1 MAGAKKKK
9 KKKKRGK
16 KNKKKNKTM
25 ELVFFFQKKRA
36 ILATTSSRPYSN
48 YSWEVLEAL
57 SEYIKDSINPLF
69 IKRDTKKVLII
80 SITSSRGLCGG
91 YNSQVIKQ
99 ALPLLK
105 INEDKQVDFISVGK
119 KGETILR
126 RLGQNVVA
134 SFNDVSAAPKLSEIR
149 PILDYAIK
157 LYKNAEYDTIFIVST
172 FFKSAILQVPIT
184 EQLLPVSK
192 TKTLED
198 LENIKKQ
205 TVNSKIDYIFEP
217 NYESIMNTIVEKIVR
232 TKFFQMVLD
241 SNASEQSA
249 RMVAMKNASDASG
262 EMIDDLTLMFN
273 KARQANIT
281 REISEISAG
290 MVSAS

>member
-1 MAGAKKKK
+1 MAGTKEIKRRIKSVKNTKKITKA
-9 KKKKRGK
+9 
-16 KNKKKNKTM
+16 M
-25 ELVFFFQKKRA
+25 ELVSASKMKRA
-36 ILATTSSRPYSN
+36 ILATTSSRPYSS
-48 YSWEVLEAL
+48 YSWKVLEAL
-57 SEYIKDSINPLF
+57 SEYIKDSVNPLF
-69 IKRDTKKVLII
+69 LKRDMKKVLII

-119 KGETILR
+119 KGETMLR

-134 SFNDVSAAPKLSEIR
+134 SFNDISAAPKLSEIK

-157 LYKNAEYDTIFIVST
+157 LYKNAEYDTIFVVST
-172 FFKSAILQVPIT
+172 FFKSAILQLPIT

-205 TVNSKIDYIFEP
+205 TINSKTDYIFEP

-290 MVSAS
+290 MVSA

>member
-1 MAGAKKKK
+1 MAGTKEIKRRIKSVKNTKKITKA
-9 KKKKRGK
+9 
-16 KNKKKNKTM
+16 M
-25 ELVFFFQKKRA
+25 ELVSASKMKRA
-36 ILATTSSRPYSN
+36 ISATTSSRPYSS

-69 IKRDTKKVLII
+69 IKKDTKKVLII

-99 ALPLLK
+99 VLPLLK

-119 KGETILR
+119 KGETMLR

-134 SFNDVSAAPKLSEIR
+134 SFNDVSATPKLREIK

-157 LYKNAEYDTIFIVST
+157 LYKNAEYDTIFVVST
-172 FFKSAILQVPIT
+172 FFKSAILQVPT
-184 EQLLPVSK
+184 TLQLLPVSK

-205 TVNSKIDYIFEP
+205 TINSKIDYIFEP

-232 TKFFQMVLD
+232 TKFFQMILD

>member
-1 MAGAKKKK
+1 MAGTKEIKRRIKSVKNTKKITKA
-9 KKKKRGK
+9 
-16 KNKKKNKTM
+16 M
-25 ELVFFFQKKRA
+25 ELVSASKMKRA
-36 ILATTSSRPYSN
+36 ISATTSSRPYSS

-99 ALPLLK
+99 VLTLLK

-119 KGETILR
+119 KGETILL

-134 SFNDVSAAPKLSEIR
+134 SFNDISAAPKLSEIR

-205 TVNSKIDYIFEP
+205 TINSKIDYIFEP
-217 NYESIMNTIVEKIVR
+217 DRKS
-232 TKFFQMVLD
+232 
-241 SNASEQSA
+241 
-249 RMVAMKNASDASG
+249 
-262 EMIDDLTLMFN
+262 
-273 KARQANIT
+273 T
-281 REISEISAG
+281 RLN
-290 MVSAS
+290 